1 MSETHFGA
9 ASRWLGVLACAC
21 AVSAC
26 GASEASEP
34 TPATP
39 AQRVV
44 LGTGEAEY
52 EPMAGEP
59 PLRLVAGVQGG
70 FHVWASF
77 LVYGFMN
84 DRLDMVLETRV
95 EDDPDTAIVMRAR
108 LTLRETLDESGE
120 PALSFAGFPAQV
132 DDARC
137 AHDKRVS
144 VAIALAD
151 TESPARA
158 SDTRYCIAQV
168 DEQRRQTDC
177 D

>member
-1 MSETHFGA
+1 MQPGVGA
-9 ASRWLGVLACAC
+9 ASRWLG
-21 AVSAC
+21 AVVALGLCSC
-26 GASEASEP
+26 GSSE
-34 TPATP
+34 ATP
-39 AQRVV
+39 APELPAQTVV
-44 LGTGEAEY
+44 LGTGEAAF

-77 LVYGFMN
+77 LVYGFTN

-95 EDDPDTAIVMRAR
+95 EDDPESALVMRAR
-108 LTLRETLDESGE
+108 LTLRETQDENGE

-132 DDARC
+132 EDARC

-144 VAIALAD
+144 VAVTLSD

-158 SDTRYCIAQV
+158 TDTRYCIAQV
-168 DEQRRQTDC
+168 DAQQRQANC
-177 D
+177 E